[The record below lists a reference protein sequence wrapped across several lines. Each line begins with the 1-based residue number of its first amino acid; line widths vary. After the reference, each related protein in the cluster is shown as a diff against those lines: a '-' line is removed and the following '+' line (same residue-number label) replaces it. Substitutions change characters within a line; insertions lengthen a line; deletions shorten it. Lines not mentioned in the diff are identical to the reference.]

1 MFKIECAKNLFVCEE
16 CDQLLVDPVTLPCG
30 DSVWK
35 KHLDALLESSPKDS
49 NTFLCKLCD
58 DEHYIPKKGFAINKR
73 IQNNLNRKLSSLKL
87 NPVYE
92 KCKKEINDVKNNLQK
107 VEAFERDSE
116 NVIFEYFEELKRCV
130 DLRREGLKLEL
141 DNCSDGIMQ
150 SIESAK
156 DNCVKLSKESPRLGT
171 ESEESNKKLAEL
183 IDRFDIF
190 EFNDRKFDEIMQ
202 SLTVLNRDL
211 IRILSQN
218 KYSILGGKDYTFEF
232 QEIDITGLFGCFK
245 EVEKVI

>member
-1 MFKIECAKNLFVCEE
+1 
-16 CDQLLVDPVTLPCG
+16 LVDPVTLPCG
-30 DSVWK
+30 DSVCK

-58 DEHYIPKKGFAINKR
+58 DEQYIPNKRFAINKR
-73 IQNNLNRKLSSLKL
+73 IRYNLNIKLSSLKL

-92 KCKKEINDVKNNLQK
+92 KCKKKINDVKIINRS
-107 VEAFERDSE
+107 FRDSG
-116 NVIFEYFEELKRCV
+116 NFLFECFEELKRCV
-130 DLRREGLKLEL
+130 DLRREGLKLKL

-156 DNCVKLSKESPRLGT
+156 DNCIKLSKESTRLGT

-202 SLTVLNRDL
+202 SLTVLNGDL

-218 KYSILGGKDYTFEF
+218 KDSILGGKDYIFEF
-232 QEIDITGLFGCFK
+232 EEINITGLFGYFK